1 MSIAAVSVDPPG
13 RYPDDY
19 EETHVDRDR
28 GRVRRVAIWFVII
41 GVLTIIA
48 GTFLLG
54 WVHLG
59 IKLAFA
65 PDEMKNLPH
74 DYVMHEH
81 VLGWVVVA
89 LSTVAVLLVWG
100 VGTGMIAAGFCMRS
114 RQRYTFCY
122 VMAYLSC
129 LVIPAGSILGWYTI
143 VLLRRRSARE
153 IFRS

>member
-1 MSIAAVSVDPPG
+1 M
-13 RYPDDY
+13 
-19 EETHVDRDR
+19 DRDR

-54 WVHLG
+54 WVQMG
-59 IKLAFA
+59 IDFIGTA
-65 PDEMKNLPH
+65 PGELKNVPH
-74 DYVMHEH
+74 VYVTHEH

-100 VGTGMIAAGFCMRS
+100 VGTGMIAAGFCMRR